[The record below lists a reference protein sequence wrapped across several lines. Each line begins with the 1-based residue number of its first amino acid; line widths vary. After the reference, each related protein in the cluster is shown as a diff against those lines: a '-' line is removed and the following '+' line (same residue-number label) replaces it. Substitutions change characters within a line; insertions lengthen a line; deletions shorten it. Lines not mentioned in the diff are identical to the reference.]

1 MQTIYQPDKPAPILI
16 AEIQYL
22 MAFSAV
28 KKLVRE
34 KNISLETALKMNE
47 LLAQQYGVRSYPL

>member
-1 MQTIYQPDKPAPILI
+1 MQTIYQPDKPSPILI
-16 AEIQYL
+16 AEIQYF

-34 KNISLETALKMNE
+34 KNISRETGLKMNE

>member
-1 MQTIYQPDKPAPILI
+1 MQTIYQPDKPSPILI
-16 AEIQYL
+16 AEIQYFI
-22 MAFSAV
+22 AFSAV

-34 KNISLETALKMNE
+34 KNISRETGLKMNE